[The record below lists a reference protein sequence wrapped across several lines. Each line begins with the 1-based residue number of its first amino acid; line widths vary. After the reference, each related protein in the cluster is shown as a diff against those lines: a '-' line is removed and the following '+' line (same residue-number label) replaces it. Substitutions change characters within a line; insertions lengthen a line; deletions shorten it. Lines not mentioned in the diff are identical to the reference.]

1 MNFDAIWNDQM
12 KFNRNFFNPE
22 TIRDNPEKF
31 QQMNNFYCLATH
43 REISEALDTVPWKIH
58 RKEHKPEVRSNTLE
72 ELTDVFKY
80 LMTLFQ
86 LHGFT
91 PEEIET
97 AYYRK
102 SAVVEQRHL
111 QEMVRN
117 LQEESRIAAVDIDGV
132 LADYPRSF
140 VEYVNHELGTQY
152 TVDSVVSYDVYT
164 SLGLSVE
171 IGMYLKDRYRETGQK
186 RFIPVLPGAREFL
199 QRLQAEGYTIVL
211 ITARPYEQYSR
222 IYADTLEWLARN
234 DLEYD
239 FLIFHEK
246 KEEYLV
252 NSIGNGAIRF
262 FVDDVAGNANTVSM
276 LGIPCYLLNRPYNSG
291 VDIKKGVYRIDSL
304 EEIPL

>member
-1 MNFDAIWNDQM
+1 
-12 KFNRNFFNPE
+12 
-22 TIRDNPEKF
+22 
-31 QQMNNFYCLATH
+31 
-43 REISEALDTVPWKIH
+43 
-58 RKEHKPEVRSNTLE
+58 
-72 ELTDVFKY
+72 
-80 LMTLFQ
+80 MTLFQ

-199 QRLQAEGYTIVL
+199 QRLRAEGYTIVL

-222 IYADTLEWLARN
+222 IYADTL
-234 DLEYD
+234 
-239 FLIFHEK
+239 
-246 KEEYLV
+246 
-252 NSIGNGAIRF
+252 G
-262 FVDDVAGNANTVSM
+262 VAGSK
-276 LGIPCYLLNRPYNSG
+276 RPG
-291 VDIKKGVYRIDSL
+291 V
-304 EEIPL
+304 

>member
-1 MNFDAIWNDQM
+1 M

-31 QQMNNFYCLATH
+31 QQMNNFYCLAAH

-140 VEYVNHELGTQY
+140 VEYVNHELGTH
-152 TVDSVVSYDVYT
+152 TMDVVSRR
-164 SLGLSVE
+164 LHQPGSVE
-171 IGMYLKDRYRETGQK
+171 IDVRRIAPETGCSGSSSA
-186 RFIPVLPGAREFL
+186 PGARFL
-199 QRLQAEGYTIVL
+199 LAGGAPVVR
-211 ITARPYEQYSR
+211 ITARPYGISR
-222 IYADTLEWLARN
+222 IHPDRWSGWLETA
-234 DLEYD
+234 
-239 FLIFHEK
+239 
-246 KEEYLV
+246 
-252 NSIGNGAIRF
+252 
-262 FVDDVAGNANTVSM
+262 
-276 LGIPCYLLNRPYNSG
+276 
-291 VDIKKGVYRIDSL
+291 
-304 EEIPL
+304 